1 MKYKFRNPDCIIV
14 RLGEIALKSEQVK
27 NKWMKILL
35 ENIDCALKKIEYR
48 IEINPNRIFIY
59 TDKIYDAI
67 NQLKRVFGITSVSPA
82 WVCFAGLDE
91 MKILAVEV
99 AKFVG
104 LNKNKKFAIRVR
116 TAGRH
121 KFSSRIIAEEVGAA
135 VKKITNSPVDL
146 ENPDIEINIEC
157 RSRKAYIFTEKY
169 ECAGGLPLGTAGK
182 VCVVM
187 NNKKTMIEA
196 AWLLARKGCELIL
209 IFEKDNKNFEDSL
222 KILNKWYYGREIKYY
237 FYDKLKFLEE
247 INSIAEKEN
256 ALAIVFPDN
265 FQKITLKDI
274 EKINIENKNIKF
286 PILRPII
293 FMRKNE
299 LKKLKNKIFLP
310 LKNE

>member
-1 MKYKFRNPDCIIV
+1 
-14 RLGEIALKSEQVK
+14 
-27 NKWMKILL
+27 
-35 ENIDCALKKIEYR
+35 
-48 IEINPNRIFIY
+48 
-59 TDKIYDAI
+59 
-67 NQLKRVFGITSVSPA
+67 
-82 WVCFAGLDE
+82 
-91 MKILAVEV
+91 
-99 AKFVG
+99 
-104 LNKNKKFAIRVR
+104 
-116 TAGRH
+116 
-121 KFSSRIIAEEVGAA
+121 